1 MKYHQT
7 SIPLSLNEIESLISQ
22 FKNDNNDG
30 GIDSGNLS
38 EKELYK
44 IRRSKVLI
52 FNEFEFSVLHEKIK
66 DFVLKVAE
74 NIFGEFNIFEL
85 TLQVTE
91 YDHSYKGFYDW
102 HRDARSNQDVTPHQD
117 DTPEGNRI
125 LSFSVLLNDSKE
137 YEGGKFEIRDI
148 ELKNFTKQTDMIMFY
163 SNLVHR
169 VSPVTEGTRYSL
181 VGWLSGVRQ
190 NNE

>member
-7 SIPLSLNEIESLISQ
+7 SIPLNLNEIESLISQ
-22 FKNDNNDG
+22 FKNDNDDG
-30 GIDSGNLS
+30 WVGDGNLS
-38 EKELYK
+38 EEELYK
-44 IRRSKVLI
+44 IRRSKILLL
-52 FNEFEFSVLHEKIK
+52 NETQFSALHEKIK
-66 DFVLKVAE
+66 DFVLEVAE
-74 NIFGEFNIFEL
+74 NIFGEFNIFDL
-85 TLQVTE
+85 RLQVTE

-102 HRDARSNQDVTPHQD
+102 HTDSSDHHPD
-117 DTPEGNRI
+117 PIFSNRI

-137 YEGGKFEIRDI
+137 YEGGEFEIRDI

-163 SNLVHR
+163 SNLEHR

-190 NNE
+190 NNG